1 MAIYNINL
9 DLDKEYVK
17 LINDIYKAVVILV
30 VFQAFIFYSNVSKN
44 IVNTALT
51 VNLLNDEFMS
61 LLIFIIL
68 GISSYYLVFDK
79 IVAFY

>member
-51 VNLLNDEFMS
+51 GNLLNDEFMS